1 MCKHHDL
8 DDNIDDLF
16 GGSNVVPI
24 NEAAAFAIKALSNYR
39 GAESQPANGVKL
51 YEEPCPKCKGSGRF
65 VAYTGRTVGNCFHC
79 KGTGKVTFKTSPEA
93 RAKSAE
99 QRAALADRKR
109 QELAAQVKV
118 WIEENK
124 AETQWI
130 IEAGNRGFGFASQM
144 FEALNTY
151 GSLTE
156 RQLAAVRRCMAKD
169 AERAEER
176 QKIAERAPDVNEQ
189 ALDRIH
195 AAFNA
200 ALAND
205 IKFPKLR
212 LDAFIFSLVRSGINE
227 GSIYVKSIEKDDLGE
242 RRYLGKITEGRFFKA
257 FKTTDEEQA
266 QIIAAA
272 SDPEAA
278 AIAYGRRLGACSVC
292 GRKLTNH
299 ASIDAG
305 IGPICRSKFGWGII

>member
-8 DDNIDDLF
+8 DDDLSDLF
-16 GGSNVVPI
+16 GPASISDEHANFV
-24 NEAAAFAIKALSNYR
+24 FDHLSKAVQAPVK
-39 GAESQPANGVKL
+39 GPAL
-51 YEEPCPKCKGSGRF
+51 YEEPCPKCNGTGRF
-65 VAYTGRTVGNCFHC
+65 VAYTGRVVGNCFHC

-93 RAKSAE
+93 RAKGAE
-99 QRAALADRKR
+99 QRAAAAARKQAELVEKTNLWIADHGAEVEWMRS
-109 QELAAQVKV
+109 AA
-118 WIEENK
+118 
-124 AETQWI
+124 
-130 IEAGNRGFGFASQM
+130 GRGFEFAANMLGSLAQW
-144 FEALNTY
+144 
-151 GSLTE
+151 GSLTAN
-156 RQLAAVRRCMAKD
+156 QLAAIRRCMAKD
-169 AERAEER
+169 AERDEER
-176 QKIAERAPDVNEQ
+176 KKIAESAPDVNEA

-195 AAFNA
+195 AAFKSA
-200 ALAND
+200 IDND

-212 LDAFIFSLVRSGINE
+212 LDAFIFSLVRSGANE

-257 FKTTDEEQA
+257 FKTTAEEQA

-305 IGPICRSKFGWGII
+305 IGPICAEKFGW

>member
-1 MCKHHDL
+1 MCNHHDL

-24 NEAAAFAIKALSNYR
+24 NDAAAFAIKALGNHR
-39 GAESQPANGVKL
+39 GAESQPPKGVKH
-51 YEEPCPKCKGSGRF
+51 YEEPCPKCNGSGRF
-65 VAYTGRTVGNCFHC
+65 VSYSGRTVGNCFHC

-93 RAKSAE
+93 RAKGAE
-99 QRAALADRKR
+99 QRAAAAARK
-109 QELAAQVKV
+109 QAELVEKTNAWTAQHEAEVVWMGAA
-118 WIEENK
+118 
-124 AETQWI
+124 
-130 IEAGNRGFGFASQM
+130 AGRGFEFASNMLSSLAQW
-144 FEALNTY
+144 
-151 GSLTE
+151 GSLTDN
-156 RQLAAVRRCMAKD
+156 QLAAVRRCMAKD
-169 AERAEER
+169 AERDEER

-212 LDAFIFSLVRSGINE
+212 LDAFIFSLVRSGPNE
-227 GSIYVKSIEKDDLGE
+227 GSIYVKSIDKDDFGE

-305 IGPICRSKFGWGII
+305 IGPICAEKFGW